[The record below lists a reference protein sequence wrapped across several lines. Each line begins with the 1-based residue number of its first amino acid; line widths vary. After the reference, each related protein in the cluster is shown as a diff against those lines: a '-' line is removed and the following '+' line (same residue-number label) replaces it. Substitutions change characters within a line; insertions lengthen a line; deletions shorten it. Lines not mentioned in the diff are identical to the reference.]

1 MASSERPFAGP
12 QSPAVGTRT
21 PVGVDVGERTLV
33 AAAPVHG
40 RPEEAFTIEGDHV
53 RESFRLLRSLMDAL
67 EHFGSDTTSAETAL
81 VAAFWKERLKGQVHG
96 AAAQTVQYAR
106 EFPGAVLVLEEL
118 PYTQRPL
125 YEQRHDAGEIGT
137 WLLPALQDALV
148 AKAVDAGLPVA
159 WIDPAGT
166 SVECHACGERGERGD
181 RTERLRRQ
189 FRCLNDDCP
198 VDVVD
203 ADASAAVSIAKRV

>member
-1 MASSERPFAGP
+1 M
-12 QSPAVGTRT
+12 
-21 PVGVDVGERTLV
+21 
-33 AAAPVHG
+33 
-40 RPEEAFTIEGDHV
+40 
-53 RESFRLLRSLMDAL
+53 RSLMDAL
-67 EHFGSDTTSAETAL
+67 EHFGGDTTSAETAL
-81 VAAFWKERLKGQVHG
+81 VAAFWKEQLEGLVHDT
-96 AAAQTVQYAR
+96 AAQTVQYAR
-106 EFPGAVLVLEEL
+106 EYPGAVLILEEI

-148 AKAVDAGLPVA
+148 AKAVDAGVPIA

-203 ADASAAVSIAKRV
+203 ADASAAVSIAGRV